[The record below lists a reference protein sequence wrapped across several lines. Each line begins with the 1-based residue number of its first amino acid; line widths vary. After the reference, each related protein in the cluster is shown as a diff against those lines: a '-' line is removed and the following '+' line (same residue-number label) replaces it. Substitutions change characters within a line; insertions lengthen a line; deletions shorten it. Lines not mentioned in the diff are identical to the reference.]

1 MSHDFCNFAFLM
13 KRNILAALLL
23 CIYISSSAQEHTTD
37 STDVFWKHLELGEV
51 VVTGLVGDTRV
62 KEMATPIS
70 VIPATELRSRAS
82 SNIIGT
88 IAREPGI
95 SEITTGGGISKP
107 VIRGLSYNRVV
118 VVNDGIR
125 QEGQQWGDEHGI
137 EIDGA
142 SVHSVEI
149 LKGPASL
156 MYGSDAL
163 AGVIIFRPEPVAM
176 PGTVSGDVS
185 AEYQSN
191 NGLAAYSVHAS
202 GNSSGWIWDA
212 RFSDKNAHAYSNRY
226 DGLVPNS
233 GFAERAA
240 SAMFGRN
247 AKWGYSRLR
256 ASYYHLTPGIIE
268 GERDPLT
275 GELEGGGIG
284 YVPGLPFQQVRHFK
298 VVSDNTVHIGTGDLK
313 AIVGWQQN
321 RRREFEESADV
332 CGLDFRLNTLNYD
345 FRYQATI
352 AGDWKFAAGI
362 GGMLQESENLGDE
375 YLIPAYRLLDAGL
388 FSTASKALGQ
398 WTVSGGLRADVR
410 LLRSEALEGRFNPF
424 ERTFDG
430 ITGSVG
436 AVRPIGRHF
445 TLRINAARGFRAP
458 NLSELGSNGEHEGT
472 LRYEIGNTELKPEYS
487 LQADLGLDFTSKY
500 VSVQSALFVS
510 RIDNYIFAA
519 RNGAVS
525 DEGLPVYAF
534 MSGTAHLKGA
544 EISLDIHPVHSLHI
558 GSAFSC
564 VYAKEAGGDDLPLI
578 PAPRLFSEIKYEF
591 SHGGCTL
598 SNSFLALNLDW
609 NFAQNNF
616 YAKDDT
622 ETATPA
628 YALLGLSAGADI
640 MYRRHKLASVYL
652 IGSNLTDE
660 AYQPHLSRLKY
671 AEENPVTGRRG
682 VFSMGRNITVKLV
695 VPIGRQ

>member
-13 KRNILAALLL
+13 RRNILAALLL

-226 DGLVPNS
+226 DGAVPNS

-321 RRREFEESADV
+321 RRQEFEESADV

-388 FSTASKALGQ
+388 FSTASKTLGQ
-398 WTVSGGLRADVR
+398 WTVTGGLRADVR
-410 LLRSEALEGRFNPF
+410 LLGSEALEDRFKAF
-424 ERTFDG
+424 DRTFNG
-430 ITGSVG
+430 VSASIG
-436 AVRPIGRHF
+436 AVRPLGDSF
-445 TLRINAARGFRAP
+445 TLRLNAARGFRAP

-564 VYAKEAGGDDLPLI
+564 VYAREAGGDDLPLI

-609 NFAQNNF
+609 NFAQNHF

-622 ETATPA
+622 ETATRA

>member
-13 KRNILAALLL
+13 RRNILAALLL

-95 SEITTGGGISKP
+95 SEITTSGGISKP

-176 PGTVSGDVS
+176 PGTVSGDIS

-226 DGLVPNS
+226 DGAVPNS
-233 GFAERAA
+233 GFAEMAA

-321 RRREFEESADV
+321 RRQEFEESADV

-352 AGDWKFAAGI
+352 AGDWKYAAGI

-388 FSTASKALGQ
+388 FSTASKTLGQ

-564 VYAKEAGGDDLPLI
+564 VYAREAGGDDLPLI

-609 NFAQNNF
+609 NFAQNHF

-671 AEENPVTGRRG
+671 AEEDPVTGRRG

>member
-1 MSHDFCNFAFLM
+1 MSHDFCNFIFLM
-13 KRNILAALLL
+13 RRSILAALLL

-125 QEGQQWGDEHGI
+125 QEGQQWGDEHGV

-142 SVHSVEI
+142 SVHSVEV

-176 PGTVSGDVS
+176 PGTIIGDIAS
-185 AEYQSN
+185 EYQSN
-191 NGLAAYSVHAS
+191 NGFAAYSVHTA
-202 GNSSGWIWDA
+202 GNKNGWIWDA
-212 RFSDKNAHAYSNRY
+212 RFSDKYAHSYSNRF
-226 DGLVPNS
+226 DGVVPNS
-233 GFAERAA
+233 GFRERAV
-240 SAMFGRN
+240 SAMAGRN
-247 AKWGYSRLR
+247 AGWGYTRLR
-256 ASYYHLTPGIIE
+256 ASYFHLTPGIIE
-268 GERDPLT
+268 GERDPFT
-275 GELEGGGIG
+275 GELEGDATG
-284 YVPGLPFQQVRHFK
+284 YVPGLPFQHVRHFK
-298 VVSDNTVHIGTGDLK
+298 FVSDNTFHVGTGDLK

-321 RRREFEESADV
+321 RRQEFEESADV
-332 CGLDFRLNTLNYD
+332 CGLDFRLNTINYD
-345 FRYQATI
+345 FRYQVTA
-352 AGDWKFAAGI
+352 AGDWKLAAGI
-362 GGMLQESENLGDE
+362 GGMFQKSENLGDE
-375 YLIPAYRLLDAGL
+375 YLIPAYSLFDAGV
-388 FSTASKALGQ
+388 FGTASKTLGL
-398 WTVSGGLRADVR
+398 WTITGGLRADVR
-410 LLRSEALEGRFNPF
+410 LLGSEALEDRFKAF
-424 ERTFDG
+424 DRTFNG
-430 ITGSVG
+430 VSASIG
-436 AVRPIGRHF
+436 AVRPLGDSF
-445 TLRINAARGFRAP
+445 TLRLNAARGFRAP

-564 VYAKEAGGDDLPLI
+564 VYAREAGGDDLPLI

-598 SNSFLALNLDW
+598 SNSFLAINLDW
-609 NFAQNNF
+609 SFAQNHF